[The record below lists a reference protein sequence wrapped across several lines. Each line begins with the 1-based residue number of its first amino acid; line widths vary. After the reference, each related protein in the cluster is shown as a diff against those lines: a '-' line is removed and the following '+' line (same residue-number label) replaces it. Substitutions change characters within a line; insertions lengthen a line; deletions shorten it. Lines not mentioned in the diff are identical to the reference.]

1 LNTRGFLVLTF
12 LIIIAIAS
20 IGMLIV
26 RETKESPEQIVV
38 CNAGSLTIP
47 LKQLAHEYSSKTG
60 VKILLEPSGSVD
72 AVRKV
77 TDLHKNCDLVALA
90 DYRLIPLYMY
100 PKYADWYIEFAS
112 NRLVLVETHEN
123 NDTTLAQALTNML
136 NGKAKYGFSDPN
148 RDPCGYRSVGAI
160 ALLSIT
166 SNNVSILENLVI
178 KKIPGSYYNYS
189 NGKIDIYIPSSFTPQ
204 DNLVVRPKSIQLI
217 SLLET
222 GEIDY
227 AFEYQS
233 VAVQHNLSYIQ
244 LPDTVNLGDPQLS
257 SYYSRVTV
265 HILVGTSE
273 EKAITMAPIV
283 YGFTV
288 PKTAKNSKQALEFAK
303 YLIENG
309 GPAFNK
315 LGQPFLEKP
324 IGNGNIPPQ
333 LVGLVEESK

>member
-1 LNTRGFLVLTF
+1 
-12 LIIIAIAS
+12 
-20 IGMLIV
+20 
-26 RETKESPEQIVV
+26 
-38 CNAGSLTIP
+38 
-47 LKQLAHEYSSKTG
+47 
-60 VKILLEPSGSVD
+60 
-72 AVRKV
+72 
-77 TDLHKNCDLVALA
+77 
-90 DYRLIPLYMY
+90 
-100 PKYADWYIEFAS
+100 
-112 NRLVLVETHEN
+112 
-123 NDTTLAQALTNML
+123 
-136 NGKAKYGFSDPN
+136 
-148 RDPCGYRSVGAI
+148 
-160 ALLSIT
+160 
-166 SNNVSILENLVI
+166 
-178 KKIPGSYYNYS
+178 
-189 NGKIDIYIPSSFTPQ
+189 
-204 DNLVVRPKSIQLI
+204 
-217 SLLET
+217 LLET

-303 YLIENG
+303 YIIENG
-309 GPAFNK
+309 RPAFNK